1 MFLYRLLKPGFILWY
16 LISLYVAFVLFQYE
30 IVGLSALINNKASIL
45 LFVLIYFLVNINRII
60 RFPYFKLIS
69 IKSIFFVYIRTIG
82 IIFFIVSTLSLLIV
96 VDFQLM
102 FRELLAMITFIAIG
116 SFVQKRVEKNWKRY
130 FVLSFVYVLI
140 IWVL

>member
-16 LISLYVAFVLFQYE
+16 LISLYVAFALFQYE

-45 LFVLIYFLVNINRII
+45 LFMLIYFLVNINRII

-69 IKSIFFVYIRTIG
+69 IKSIFFVYIRTVG

-116 SFVQKRVEKNWKRY
+116 SFVQKRVEKNWMRY

-140 IWVL
+140 IWML

>member
-45 LFVLIYFLVNINRII
+45 LFMLIYFLVNINRII

-69 IKSIFFVYIRTIG
+69 IKSIFFVYIRTVG